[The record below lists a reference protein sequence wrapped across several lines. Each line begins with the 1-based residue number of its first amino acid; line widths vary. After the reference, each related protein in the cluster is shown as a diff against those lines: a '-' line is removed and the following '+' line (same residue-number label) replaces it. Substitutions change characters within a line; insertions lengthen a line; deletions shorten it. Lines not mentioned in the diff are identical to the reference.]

1 MKSEFKVGN
10 RVIYK
15 SEIFGVE
22 PELKASVRKI
32 DSPNCILIEFD
43 EPQEFAHSAN
53 GLVDEH
59 CGWWV
64 GPSDIKLQKRGRPKK
79 TKEPLLDDLFA
90 RIKALPDDERDEL
103 LGTLNELESKLIHK
117 KEYYSFEG
125 GKKITTDFDGPLFIR
140 QGLATSDEWKFK
152 EIGFE
157 PSFTPILVREDGT
170 EEVLSDKECLRFQ
183 CK

>member
-10 RVIYK
+10 RVVYH
-15 SEIFGVE
+15 SEVFE
-22 PELKASVRKI
+22 ADLKARVRKI

-43 EPQEFAHSAN
+43 EPQDFAHSAS
-53 GLVDEH
+53 GLVDEQ

-64 GPSDIKLQKRGRPKK
+64 GPDDIKLQKRGRPKK

-103 LGTLNELESKLIHK
+103 LGTLNELESKLIPK
-117 KEYYSFEG
+117 QEYYSFQG
-125 GKKITTDFDGPLFIR
+125 GKKITTEFDGPLFIR
-140 QGLATSDEWKFK
+140 QGLATSEEWKFK

-157 PSFTPILVREDGT
+157 PSFTPILVRKDGT
-170 EEVLSDKECLRFQ
+170 EQVLSDKEFLRFQ